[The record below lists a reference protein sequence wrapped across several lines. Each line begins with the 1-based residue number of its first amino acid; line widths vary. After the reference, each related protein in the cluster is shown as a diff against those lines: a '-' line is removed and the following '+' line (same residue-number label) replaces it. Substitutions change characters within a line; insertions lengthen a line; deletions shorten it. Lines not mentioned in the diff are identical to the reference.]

1 MPIYTKK
8 TKKDTKRKKKVVL
21 TPLHK
26 GKKKVKVT
34 KKRTGKTKTRTKT
47 FSSKKYGHERK

>member
-1 MPIYTKK
+1 MNNCMIYP
-8 TKKDTKRKKKVVL
+8 

-34 KKRTGKTKTRTKT
+34 GKN
-47 FSSKKYGHERK
+47 FPDKYIFNTNVY